1 MIDDGPGNKSN
12 YSRSLRGD
20 CLEVSGHTTLNL
32 YADYMV
38 TRNLSAKVGVEN
50 LTDRKYWDWI
60 SVDGKSADDPAKD
73 LYLSAGREFKAELR
87 YEF

>member
-50 LTDRKYWDWI
+50 ITDKKYWDWI
-60 SVDGKSADDPAKD
+60 SVDAKSADDPAKD
-73 LYLSAGREFKAELR
+73 LFLSSGREFKAELR

>member
-12 YSRSLRGD
+12 YSRSRRGD
-20 CLEVSGHTTLNL
+20 CLGVSGHTTLNL

-50 LTDRKYWDWI
+50 ISDKKYWDWI
-60 SVDGKSADDPAKD
+60 SVDAKSADDPAKD
-73 LYLSAGREFKAELR
+73 LFLSSGREFKAELR

>member
-1 MIDDGPGNKSN
+1 
-12 YSRSLRGD
+12 
-20 CLEVSGHTTLNL
+20 
-32 YADYMV
+32 MV

-50 LTDRKYWDWI
+50 ITDKKYWDWI

-73 LYLSAGREFKAELR
+73 LFLSSGREFKAELR